1 MFGRD
6 RTLVGLVDPSLRRAG
21 ALVLEA
27 LAAMLADAI
36 VRHAEALAVMFAG
49 TRVPGPEGPEA
60 SAIVVAGSSAAEAF
74 AVTESLGTH
83 GGGEGDFTATAP
95 EQLVRPLSHGV

>member
-1 MFGRD
+1 M
-6 RTLVGLVDPSLRRAG
+6 TLAFAVPEP
-21 ALVLEA
+21 VLEA
-27 LAAMLADAI
+27 LAAILADAI

-49 TRVPGPEGPEA
+49 ARVLGPPEGAEA
-60 SAIVVAGSSAAEAF
+60 SAIVVAGSSAAEGF